1 MRTHSKGPWK
11 KFYEG
16 SGDWLVID
24 GDGTE
29 VAALSRPD
37 AHFMGTGPGAAVNEA
52 NADLI
57 AAAPDLLQ
65 ALSELLAMCQRQEDF
80 NDDGDGGMY
89 ERAQAA
95 IDKATTR

>member
-1 MRTHSKGPWK
+1 MSAHTRGPWVANQE
-11 KFYEG
+11 FANR
-16 SGDWLVID
+16 WRID
-24 GDGTE
+24 E
-29 VAALSRPD
+29 VPAAYYPVAAVYGHGDLSV
-37 AHFMGTGPGAAVNEA
+37 TEA
-52 NADLI
+52 NARLI
-57 AAAPDLLQ
+57 TAAPDLLQ